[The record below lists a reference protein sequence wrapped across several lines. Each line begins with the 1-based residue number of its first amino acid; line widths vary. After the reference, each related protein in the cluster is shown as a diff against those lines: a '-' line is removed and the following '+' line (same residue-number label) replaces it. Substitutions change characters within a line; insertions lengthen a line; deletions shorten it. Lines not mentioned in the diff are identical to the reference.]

1 MPRNEGVV
9 LVWKWSI
16 FYEAVAIGRVGSKAF
31 VAFAVLV
38 VLQAVS
44 DPSHVETDI
53 EYSAG
58 HDRQVFDIEGID
70 AIKYEKRVVKVKGV
84 VGSLH
89 LRESRGRS
97 PGPLFTACKG
107 SWLDRSHRL
116 KMGK

>member
-1 MPRNEGVV
+1 MPRYEGVA

-16 FYEAVAIGRVGSKAF
+16 FYEAVAIGRIGSKAF

-44 DPSHVETDI
+44 YPSHVKTDI
-53 EYSAG
+53 EDSAR

-70 AIKYEKRVVKVKGV
+70 AIKYEKRMVKVKGV

-89 LRESRGRS
+89 LRGSRGRTLVY
-97 PGPLFTACKG
+97 G
-107 SWLDRSHRL
+107 
-116 KMGK
+116 M